1 MASMDIDEILLIYL
15 REKIEDDLEENFKE
29 KLIKKA
35 VRFNINESIYTKFD
49 FIRIDYGLKLFA
61 TEKIME
67 LIKTYSL
74 YGYLLYR
81 AVETQKPSK
90 EIRVYALKRVID
102 ISNIITN
109 YINRVYNEE
118 ELKTALHTISQELNP
133 SQCSIDIINN
143 LIPRYAV
150 AL

>member
-1 MASMDIDEILLIYL
+1 MASVDIDEILLIYL

-49 FIRIDYGLKLFA
+49 FIGIDYGLKLFA

-81 AVETQKPSK
+81 AIETQKPSK
-90 EIRVYALKRVID
+90 EIRVYALKKVID

-133 SQCSIDIINN
+133 SQCSIDIINS